1 MNYYYELALSL
12 VSGIGPIKAK
22 NLIRYCGSAEAVF
35 TEKRSRL
42 LKIPE
47 VGEAVINSIVK
58 HKVFD
63 KVESELEY
71 IKSNNIEVL
80 YFQNDNYPKRLLHCA
95 DNPLIL
101 FKKGNYDLDT
111 EYVLSIVGTRK
122 ATPYGKDVC
131 NEIVEYLKGFPVS
144 IVSGLAYGIDIY
156 AHQAALNNN
165 IPTVGVVAHGLD
177 QLYPKAHQK
186 QASEML
192 KNGGLLSEFVS
203 GGKPDRENFPR
214 RNRVVAGLS
223 DVVLVVESQ
232 ERGGALIT
240 ARLAQD
246 YNRDVFAVPGKI
258 KDPFSIGCNNLIY
271 ENGAG
276 IYTHPEQLVKAMGW
290 QPNSQ
295 KKDTQQQLALMVS
308 LNEEEERIVEL
319 LRNQPR
325 IRKDEMSGVL
335 SKPVSAISV
344 TLLNLELNGVVK
356 SLPGGVFDLAIA

>member
-1 MNYYYELALSL
+1 MKYYYELALSL

-47 VGEAVINSIVK
+47 VGDAVIKAIIDHN
-58 HKVFD
+58 VFD
-63 KVESELEY
+63 KVEKELEY

-80 YFQNDNYPKRLLHCA
+80 YYQNDNYPKRLLHCP
-95 DNPLIL
+95 DYPLIL
-101 FKKGNYDLDT
+101 FKKGNYNVDAP
-111 EYVLSIVGTRK
+111 YVISIVGTRK
-122 ATPYGKDVC
+122 ATPYGREVC
-131 NEIVEYLKGFPVS
+131 NKIVEYLKDFPVI

-156 AHQAALNNN
+156 AHEAALKNA

-177 QLYPKAHQK
+177 QVYPKAHQG
-186 QASEML
+186 QAAEMM
-192 KNGGLLSEFVS
+192 KNGGLLTEFIS

-246 YNRDVFAVPGKI
+246 YNRDVFAVPGKVT
-258 KDPFSIGCNNLIY
+258 DPFSLGCNKLIY
-271 ENGAG
+271 ENGAAL
-276 IYTHPEQLVKAMGW
+276 YMDPEQLVKAMGW
-290 QPNSQ
+290 KSTSDSSQ
-295 KKDTQQQLALMVS
+295 KPKQLALMMDLS
-308 LNEEEERIVEL
+308 EEEEKIVNL
-319 LRNQPR
+319 LRLQPKM
-325 IRKDEMSGVL
+325 RKDEMSGVL
-335 SKPVSAISV
+335 SQPVSSISV
-344 TLLNLELNGVVK
+344 TLLNMELNGIVK
-356 SLPGGVFDLAIA
+356 SLPGGLFDLAIA